1 MIDYKKKLEDI
12 AKVVGIDLNLKKDE
26 DLNVELAVEKE
37 EVKEEEAP
45 VETAPQFVTATEFQA
60 FKDENEKFKSD
71 LMETFEKMIEM
82 VGQNEKNNV
91 PKELAKEGSDE
102 LTKEVEKEVVE
113 MAAEQE
119 VVVHSPDSVEKEIT
133 KMTYGK
139 QGDSV
144 QSRIWDVISQ
154 N

>member
-1 MIDYKKKLEDI
+1 
-12 AKVVGIDLNLKKDE
+12 
-26 DLNVELAVEKE
+26 
-37 EVKEEEAP
+37 
-45 VETAPQFVTATEFQA
+45 
-60 FKDENEKFKSD
+60 
-71 LMETFEKMIEM
+71 MIEM